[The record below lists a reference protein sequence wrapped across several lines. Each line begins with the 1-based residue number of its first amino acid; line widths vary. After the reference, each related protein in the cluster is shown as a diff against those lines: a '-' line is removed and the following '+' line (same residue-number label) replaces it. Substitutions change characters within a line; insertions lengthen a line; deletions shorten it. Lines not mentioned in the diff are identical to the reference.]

1 MSKTFLKVLFLLFSS
16 FMIMF
21 YTKIYQVGIIFVIL
35 SGLISFLKI
44 QLPYK
49 YIFLIILP
57 VYLLFGLTYMVE
69 YGFSVDILI
78 KSVLNSSVTI
88 LKLLNLIFLNIIF
101 IKSTSFIELT
111 DSFNRLKLSKK
122 FLFSIMILTSIL
134 PLIFKTASQIYDA
147 QRLRGLKKRDF
158 LTTDGWILF
167 LSPLFIHV
175 FSYSQQISLQLEL
188 KNYSEIVKLE
198 ENTAEIKDYFVF
210 IMAVLFMV
218 VVYCAESAIA

>member
-1 MSKTFLKVLFLLFSS
+1 MSKTLLKVIFLLFYS

-21 YTKIYQVGIIFVIL
+21 YTKIYSVSIIFVIL
-35 SGLISFLKI
+35 YGLISFIKI

-49 YIFLIILP
+49 YIFFIILP
-57 VYLLFGLTYMVE
+57 IYFLFGLTYMIE
-69 YGFSVDILI
+69 YGFTLNILNNSVI
-78 KSVLNSSVTI
+78 NSSITT

-101 IKSTSFIELT
+101 IKTTSFIELT

-134 PLIFKTASQIYDA
+134 PLIFKTAGQIYDA
-147 QRLRGLKKRDF
+147 QRLRGLRKRDF
-158 LTTDGWILF
+158 LTINGWILF

-188 KNYSEIVKLE
+188 KNYSEIIKLK
-198 ENTAEIKDYFVF
+198 ENTPKIKDYLIF
-210 IMAVLFMV
+210 IILV
-218 VVYCAESAIA
+218 SASIAFYYWEKAL